1 MCRRGP
7 PSGECGNGGGVIF
20 ASFRSAMRCFWRITL
35 ASLCLFSCAGVQA
48 QTDDR
53 DVFVPIAKYIVHGD
67 AESLSAW
74 FADNLEISVISPM
87 NNCSKN
93 QARLIMKSFFENYT
107 PRSFEI
113 SHKAGRPNMKYAL
126 GILNAG
132 GENFNIT
139 IFVRCKGDDYLIQ
152 QIKIERI
159 Q

>member
-1 MCRRGP
+1 MKY
-7 PSGECGNGGGVIF
+7 
-20 ASFRSAMRCFWRITL
+20 FWRIIL
-35 ASLCLFSCAGVQA
+35 GLFCLFSCVSVKA
-48 QTDDR
+48 QDDGR

-74 FADNLEISVISPM
+74 FADNLEISVISPLS
-87 NNCSKN
+87 NCSKN
-93 QARLIMKSFFENYT
+93 QAKLIMNSFFENYT

-139 IFVRCKGDDYLIQ
+139 IFVRSKGSDYLIQ

>member
-1 MCRRGP
+1 MKC
-7 PSGECGNGGGVIF
+7 I
-20 ASFRSAMRCFWRITL
+20 RSIAL
-35 ASLCLFSCAGVQA
+35 SLVCLFSCVCVQA
-48 QTDDR
+48 QEEDR
-53 DVFVPIAKYIVHGD
+53 DVFVPIAKYMVHGD

-74 FADNLEISVISPM
+74 FADNLEISVISPLT
-87 NNCSKN
+87 NCSKN
-93 QARLIMKSFFENYT
+93 QAKLVMKSFFENYT

-139 IFVRCKGDDYLIQ
+139 IFVRSKGGDYLIQ
-152 QIKIERI
+152 QLKIERI

>member
-1 MCRRGP
+1 MKC
-7 PSGECGNGGGVIF
+7 I
-20 ASFRSAMRCFWRITL
+20 RSIAL
-35 ASLCLFSCAGVQA
+35 SLVCLFSCVCVQA
-48 QTDDR
+48 QEEDR

-74 FADNLEISVISPM
+74 FADNLEISVISPLT
-87 NNCSKN
+87 NCSKN
-93 QARLIMKSFFENYT
+93 QAKLVMKSFFENYT

-139 IFVRCKGDDYLIQ
+139 IFVRSKGGDYLIQ
-152 QIKIERI
+152 QLKIERI

>member
-1 MCRRGP
+1 
-7 PSGECGNGGGVIF
+7 
-20 ASFRSAMRCFWRITL
+20 MRYFWRITL

-87 NNCSKN
+87 SNCSKN

-126 GILNAG
+126 GVLNAG

-139 IFVRCKGDDYLIQ
+139 IFVRSKGEDYLIQ

>member
-1 MCRRGP
+1 MKY
-7 PSGECGNGGGVIF
+7 
-20 ASFRSAMRCFWRITL
+20 FWRIIL
-35 ASLCLFSCAGVQA
+35 GLFCLFSCVNVQA
-48 QTDDR
+48 QEEER

-74 FADNLEISVISPM
+74 FADNLEISVVSPLS
-87 NNCSKN
+87 NCSKN
-93 QARLIMKSFFENYT
+93 QAKLVMKSFFENYT

-126 GILNAG
+126 GVLNAG

-139 IFVRCKGDDYLIQ
+139 IFVRSKGKDYLIQ
-152 QIKIERI
+152 QLKIERI